1 MASIVQTNHARKWDY
16 TSTTA
21 VPKQNKQ
28 VVVKVRKQSWIT
40 KGEKV
45 LYSIVGITLIIACAF
60 IVSYSSSTYTLNK
73 DVQSLENTVQAQEKA
88 NALLMYEVEQLSLPE
103 RITTI
108 AKENGLKIQDAEV
121 KHAQGFNN

>member
-1 MASIVQTNHARKWDY
+1 MNTNHARKWEY
-16 TSTTA
+16 SSSA
-21 VPKQNKQ
+21 IPEQNKQ

-45 LYSIVGITLIIACAF
+45 LYSIVGIGLIIACAF

-73 DVQSLENTVQAQEKA
+73 DVQTLENTVQTQQEA
-88 NALLMYEVEQLSLPE
+88 NKILMYEVEKLSLPE